1 MITIVG
7 INLSPYEHM
16 TYTMTLEL
24 NFECFFPVAR
34 FIISG
39 SASLFTRVVEIIGT
53 TTHIT
58 YTNVKGV
65 RMGGSAKHAQI
76 VLDTANIHPQ
86 HTQN

>member
-1 MITIVG
+1 
-7 INLSPYEHM
+7 M

-65 RMGGSAKHAQI
+65 RMGGSAKNAQI